1 MQNNT
6 KFIKNLHLGT
16 SSFVIIIVG
25 LIYGIN
31 PNKILPLFFDFKVE
45 NIDLNNVFRAI
56 MGLYL
61 GMAIYWIIGILK
73 PSQWRNAT
81 LINIIFMGGLAF
93 GRILSLIIDGISV
106 PFSKG
111 LILELC
117 FMIWGI
123 YNLKNEMKKS
133 EN

>member
-6 KFIKNLHLGT
+6 KFMKNLHLGI

-31 PNKILPLFFDFKVE
+31 PSKISPLFFDFKVE
-45 NIDLNNVFRAI
+45 SIDLNNIFRAI

-81 LINIIFMGGLAF
+81 LINIIFMGSLAF
-93 GRILSLIIDGISV
+93 GRILSLMIDGISV

-123 YNLKNEMKKS
+123 YNLKKEMKKS